1 MLKELFTLLS
11 ESDDSGDAYIDLS
24 YFCKK
29 LLTHSEQFE
38 LARVYNA
45 LGKIKNSLRFRLKS
59 VEDLFVDDQTEFKG
73 KSMQNMTVRVSMF
86 EEKIKDMD
94 IVGLNNRD
102 LTLISNFLSSIDED
116 GNTCISI
123 LNLNAYFKKIDLK
136 YQYTELSDY
145 KKLIKELK
153 KILASK
159 DEFVR
164 KWTGV
169 SNRELIGF
177 GEMRVL
183 LTTFNIEDDIV
194 DLILLK
200 FVDSSTSSVNFFNKV
215 SAFVDMN
222 QYLDDSKNLKAMNA
236 SSIASK
242 IFVDQSKP
250 PIVESLQMLSDKP
263 KDAMDDLVELMEK
276 YESKKTV

>member
-1 MLKELFTLLS
+1 
-11 ESDDSGDAYIDLS
+11 
-24 YFCKK
+24 
-29 LLTHSEQFE
+29 
-38 LARVYNA
+38 
-45 LGKIKNSLRFRLKS
+45 
-59 VEDLFVDDQTEFKG
+59 
-73 KSMQNMTVRVSMF
+73 
-86 EEKIKDMD
+86 MD
-94 IVGLNNRD
+94 IVGLSNRD

-183 LTTFNIEDDIV
+183 LSTFNIEDDIV

-200 FVDSSTSSVNFFNKV
+200 FVDTSTSSVNFFNKI

-222 QYLDDSKNLKAMNA
+222 QYLDDSKNLKAINA

-242 IFVDQSKP
+242 IFVD
-250 PIVESLQMLSDKP
+250 
-263 KDAMDDLVELMEK
+263 
-276 YESKKTV
+276 